1 MSARDYDSSVDHEI
15 LWILVGSKGG
25 RTRARILEII
35 SERPMNA
42 NQLAEIL
49 GLNYH
54 TITYNMNVLIKNRL
68 VDAEGHRYGQMY
80 YPSKIFTSN
89 VSAFKKI
96 IHAAAQEKSEGNKA
110 T

>member
-1 MSARDYDSSVDHEI
+1 
-15 LWILVGSKGG
+15 
-25 RTRARILEII
+25 
-35 SERPMNA
+35 MNA
-42 NQLAEIL
+42 NQLAELL

-68 VDAEGHRYGQMY
+68 VDAECPRYGQIY

-89 VSAFKKI
+89 SSAFKKI
-96 IHAAAQEKSEGNKA
+96 IQAASQAKKGRNRA